1 MSKETAH
8 FGLSIGRRR
17 LVTAM
22 NIVLA
27 LAGTAAVASLLL
39 EYGGFDHVRQ
49 KYRLALHATQ
59 GCVLVVFI
67 LDRLGRLALAT
78 SRLKYLRGNWL
89 DFALILVL
97 GVVAAVV
104 FRLRGRFLSVT
115 ALYIAITQ
123 VYILVTVVLHALSV
137 NLHFADSGVH
147 PSWMLIGS
155 FALMCLVGSGLL
167 MLPAARAP
175 EAERFYYGDALFTA
189 VSATCVTGLVV
200 RDTGRDFSVFGQ
212 SVILTLI
219 QLGGL
224 GIMLFGTVLAM
235 WVGKGLSMRG
245 SDAIGQMLGH
255 EGIGRLAR
263 TVKFVVVATLGF
275 ELIGAVLMYPMFLGS
290 PDATGRVMSAGAAVW
305 HSVFHSISSFCNAGF
320 SLYNANMMAGVG
332 DAAWVAPLRGSWQ
345 IMGVMAPLIVL
356 GGMGFPVLQDLAGYA
371 RRFLGRLR
379 SPAGLSHHAR
389 PGRRPRPRLALHSKL
404 VLTTS
409 AVLIVL
415 GAGVMYL
422 VEPSPRTDGTGG
434 DWTGMARPARV
445 REAIFHSISARTAG
459 FNTIDM
465 AELTSAGKLWLCG
478 LMVVGGSPASTA
490 GGMKTA
496 TLALLIA
503 ATWSVLRRRNELEIF
518 NRSVASELLRRAVT
532 LAVLYMVLLG
542 TVTLLLCVAMR
553 RPTQFIDLLFES
565 CSACGTVG
573 LSTGITRELTWFG
586 KFVIIGGMFAGRLGP
601 LTLLLGLTSKIRHVR
616 YSYPRENVVIG

>member
-1 MSKETAH
+1 
-8 FGLSIGRRR
+8 
-17 LVTAM
+17 M
-22 NIVLA
+22 NVVLA
-27 LAGTAAVASLLL
+27 LAGAAAVASLVL
-39 EYGGFDHVRQ
+39 EYGGFEHVRQ
-49 KYRLALHATQ
+49 TYRRALHVTQ

-78 SRLKYLRGNWL
+78 SRAKYLKGNWL

-97 GVVAAVV
+97 AVVAAVV
-104 FRLRGRFLSVT
+104 FRLRGKFLSVT

-123 VYILVTVVLHALSV
+123 AYILVTIVLHALSV

-175 EAERFYYGDALFTA
+175 NAERFYYSDALFTA

-212 SVILTLI
+212 TVILTLI

-224 GIMLFGTVLAM
+224 GIMLFGTVLAL

-245 SDAIGQMLGH
+245 SDAIGQMMGH
-255 EGIGRLAR
+255 DGIGRLAR
-263 TVKFVVVATLGF
+263 TVKFVVLATLGF
-275 ELIGAVLMYPMFLGS
+275 ELVGAVLMYPMFLGA
-290 PDATGRVMSAGAAVW
+290 PDAYGRVMTAGPAVW

-320 SLYNANMMAGVG
+320 SLYNANMKAGVG
-332 DAAWVAPLRGSWQ
+332 DAAWAAPLRESWQ
-345 IMGVMAPLIVL
+345 VMGVMAPLIVL
-356 GGMGFPVLQDLAGYA
+356 GGLGFPVLQDLAGFLK
-371 RRFLGRLR
+371 RSLGRVR
-379 SPAGLSHHAR
+379 RRAGWPHRTLPHSL
-389 PGRRPRPRLALHSKL
+389 PRPRLGLHSKL
-404 VLTTS
+404 ILTTS

-422 VEPSPRTDGTGG
+422 VEPPPSTEETAG

-445 REAIFHSISARTAG
+445 REAVFHSISARTAG

-496 TLALLIA
+496 TLALLVA

-518 NRSVASELLRRAVT
+518 NRSIASELLRRAVT
-532 LAVLYMVLLG
+532 LAVLYMLLLG

-573 LSTGITRELTWFG
+573 LSTGITRELTLFG
-586 KFVIIGGMFAGRLGP
+586 KIVIIGGMFAGRLGP
-601 LTLLLGLTSKIRHVR
+601 LTLLLGLTSKMRHVR
-616 YSYPRENVVIG
+616 YSYPKENVVIG